1 MKFLKN
7 AIFLTMIPTKV
18 YYNMEIQF
26 EIIVRNMDELLK
38 KLIIDFGNYDIT
50 FVTYIKWKMW
60 IQKMSV

>member
-1 MKFLKN
+1 
-7 AIFLTMIPTKV
+7 MIPTKV

-50 FVTYIKWKMW
+50 FVTYIK
-60 IQKMSV
+60 